1 METMRRVNTTMP
13 ESLLRKVDL
22 YSQLNLEDRATAIRQ
37 LVAEGLCVKLRQ
49 GAELLEITYLEM
61 NQLLRDHH
69 IPVARD
75 ARAVWRRKF
84 AAESAEDLVPP
95 RRISLVRSSSCAGR
109 PHRQCDR
116 PASVRGARWP
126 RFQEKAMHQA
136 FITGILLLAVS
147 ASAADL
153 RVGRAAVE
161 IPPFKGDAARGSYV
175 GGAGGVHDPAHAK
188 ALVLESSGVWAAMV
202 VCDVIGVPRDVVEEA
217 RKIIENDTGIPGDR
231 VMISATHTHTGPS
244 IRGAAGR
251 AAVPALIAQSVK
263 LAAADRKPAQ
273 AAAGIGREE
282 SLVFNRRF
290 LMKDGT
296 VRFNPGKL
304 NPDIMRPVGPVDPTV
319 AVVSFESVEGRP
331 LSTYVNYP
339 MHLDTVGGDQVSA
352 DYPHTL
358 STLLEKTKG
367 EGMLTVFSMG
377 TSGNVNHLDVKIPDR
392 QKGHGEAARIGT
404 VLAGEVLKTYTRM
417 ETVAAGALDVR
428 SRIVKLP
435 LLELKPGEVE
445 KAKATIEKARL
456 ENRELSFL
464 ERVYTGKVLRVAA
477 RQGQPIDAEVQVIAL
492 GRQVA
497 WVGLPGEI
505 FVELGMAI
513 KAMSP
518 FPYTIVVSLASDS
531 LGYVPDRRAYVQGA
545 YEVLNSRLAAGGGEL
560 MVDAAVEMLREL
572 WGRQHAAGL
581 SGENKRLGFQPLF
594 KRTSRAGKPPR
605 TTGRSATA

>member
-1 METMRRVNTTMP
+1 
-13 ESLLRKVDL
+13 
-22 YSQLNLEDRATAIRQ
+22 
-37 LVAEGLCVKLRQ
+37 
-49 GAELLEITYLEM
+49 
-61 NQLLRDHH
+61 
-69 IPVARD
+69 
-75 ARAVWRRKF
+75 
-84 AAESAEDLVPP
+84 
-95 RRISLVRSSSCAGR
+95 
-109 PHRQCDR
+109 
-116 PASVRGARWP
+116 
-126 RFQEKAMHQA
+126 
-136 FITGILLLAVS
+136 
-147 ASAADL
+147 
-153 RVGRAAVE
+153 
-161 IPPFKGDAARGSYV
+161 
-175 GGAGGVHDPAHAK
+175 
-188 ALVLESSGVWAAMV
+188 
-202 VCDVIGVPRDVVEEA
+202 
-217 RKIIENDTGIPGDR
+217 
-231 VMISATHTHTGPS
+231 
-244 IRGAAGR
+244 
-251 AAVPALIAQSVK
+251 VPALIAQSVK
-263 LAAADRKPAQ
+263 L

-456 ENRELSFL
+456 ENRELCFL

-545 YEVLNSRLAAGGGEL
+545 YEVLNSRLAPGGGEL
-560 MVDAAVEMLREL
+560 MVDAAVETLREL

-594 KRTSRAGKPPR
+594 NGKDLEGWEAPANNWEVRDGMIAWRGRKGGLNYIAAPVPGDFELRFESKIAEDGNSGVYYRPGQYEYQVLDNQRHRDGKNPR
-605 TTGRSATA
+605 TNAASIYGAVAPSRDATRPPGQWNEGRIVCQGSRIEHWLKRRWSMWITATRSGRKPRNA